1 MHTSKINEDY
11 VEHDYIAVLYP
22 EGFITTQTMFMFNH
36 DQITDVIYRGYDNP
50 ERAEFMDKL
59 EKNVKLAAE
68 ELQEKFEKLLEEQ
81 EKKETVESKKLTPD
95 DIF

>member
-1 MHTSKINEDY
+1 
-11 VEHDYIAVLYP
+11 
-22 EGFITTQTMFMFNH
+22 MFMFNH

-50 ERAEFMDKL
+50 ERAEFMDRL
-59 EKNVKLAAE
+59 EKNVNLAAE

-81 EKKETVESKKLTPD
+81 GKKETVRKSKKLTPD